1 MQKKIF
7 AKAVLFALLAAL
19 LLTVG
24 CAEDTETSPDTSF
37 SVSVSESAESSRAVI
52 SLPEE
57 SSLCEESSLDTSSE
71 VIELPSAPE
80 FVLQG
85 GIRFCPDAGWQET
98 DERVYTSPDGMQ
110 SVRADVLILPDPKG
124 VTESL
129 LVDDAVQTLPD
140 AIAQAGAEIVTL
152 ESAVL
157 DFLGTQ
163 HPSVSLVTTK
173 NGTTVYQQQIYLLDG
188 ENVLLLTLSTQTEDR
203 RNILLSYF
211 QPT

>member
-1 MQKKIF
+1 MRNKIF
-7 AKAVLFALLAAL
+7 AALLLASL

-24 CAEDTETSPDTSF
+24 CTEEGETSFATSSTSF
-37 SVSVSESAESSRAVI
+37 AASVAESAESSRAVI

-57 SSLCEESSLDTSSE
+57 SSLCEESSHDTSSE

-98 DERVYTSPDGMQ
+98 DEHVYTSPDGLQ
-110 SVRADVLILPDPKG
+110 SVRAGVLVLPDPKG
-124 VTESL
+124 ITESL

-173 NGTTVYQQQIYLLDG
+173 NGKTVYQQQIYLLDS
-188 ENVLLLTLSTQTEDR
+188 ENVLLLTLTSQTEDKR
-203 RNILLSYF
+203 VILLSYF
-211 QPT
+211 QQP

>member
-24 CAEDTETSPDTSF
+24 CAEEQESSVTSSDDAS
-37 SVSVSESAESSRAVI
+37 SAESAVSSQTVI
-52 SLPEE
+52 SLPED
-57 SSLCEESSLDTSSE
+57 SSLCEESSLETSSE
-71 VIELPSAPE
+71 AIELPGAPE

-85 GIRFCPDAGWQET
+85 GVRFCPDAGWEAT
-98 DERVYTSPDGMQ
+98 DEHVYTSPDGMQ
-110 SVRADVLILPDPKG
+110 SVRAEVLTLPDPKG
-124 VTESL
+124 ITESL

-140 AIAQAGAEIVTL
+140 ALAQTGAEIVTL
-152 ESAVL
+152 ESAVV

-173 NGTTVYQQQIYLLDG
+173 NGKTVYQQQFYLLDG
-188 ENVLLLTLSTQTEDR
+188 ESVLLLTLSTQTEDR
-203 RNILLSYF
+203 RETLLAYF
-211 QPT
+211 QQS